1 MLFLFCFHCF
11 VFWCWDWLFANIDCW
26 SLGKTARVENTA
38 MALSK
43 VIYVQDMTSFNQSG
57 ITYDQIS
64 AVFTAL

>member
-1 MLFLFCFHCF
+1 
-11 VFWCWDWLFANIDCW
+11 
-26 SLGKTARVENTA
+26 

-43 VIYVQDMTSFNQSG
+43 VIYVQDMTSFNESG